1 MKKPQAELDNE
12 RTIPREYKKEMKDML
27 EELDSNDELYKRT
40 GLITNYEA
48 EQFDKQWSKHV
59 KKP

>member
-1 MKKPQAELDNE
+1 MRIHLLPSIPIPIKDPLAVKKPQAELDNE

-40 GLITNYEA
+40 PL
-48 EQFDKQWSKHV
+48 D
-59 KKP
+59 